1 MMSDLPVERLDIIW
15 PADVVPGSDQAGA
28 IALEQ
33 ILTKADELRGRDER
47 AWFEVR
53 YPLPPRAPGDDRTD
67 AERLAA
73 RESTFDALEVL
84 ADGTIHTVPPYADL
98 LGGLS

>member
-1 MMSDLPVERLDIIW
+1 MSVLPTERLDVIW
-15 PADVVPGSDQAGA
+15 PADVLPDSDQAGA

-33 ILTKADELRGRDER
+33 ILAKADEMRGRGER

-53 YPLPPRAPGDDRTD
+53 YPLPPRAPGDDCTD
-67 AERLAA
+67 AERLAD

-84 ADGTIHTVPPYADL
+84 ADGTIHTVPPYAEL